1 VYDCSRYSAVI
12 DHSQSS
18 VATAVST
25 NSEKPVMADLTAHY
39 AGGVQRFDI
48 RRFWH
53 SFVERIWIVA
63 ICILAGFFLALGY
76 LARTPKL
83 YQGHTVLEVEFQ
95 EPSFLPNDDSTT
107 RMRSMFL
114 ASQEALRTIEQN
126 LTNQTLLSR
135 VVRSEGLA
143 ADGGRALL
151 GQTVEIDKKSSP
163 PQQTEKPTPGT
174 KPQSAGGGTT
184 FTPLEEGLG
193 RAMAGMVRPAIRRGT
208 RLIDLYVTHPDPVMA
223 QRLAEAVGR
232 EYIRNSIERRA
243 SLSEEALR
251 YLLEEEERLKTNL
264 QKSEAAVAD
273 YKAKN
278 PDALQLGG
286 GTAATGS
293 QQGSGAGSGGPRGG
307 LVEDKLQDLNNKL
320 TASKADRIRLEGE
333 LEQIQQIQQ
342 SGNNIDALLQVPSI
356 TAAPTVTEARR
367 TVRQI
372 EASITT
378 YALRYKDK
386 HPKMIA
392 AKASLADA
400 KDKLREAV
408 LAQPAI
414 LRNAIEQSKAT
425 ETSLNRAL
433 QDQQGV
439 AVALNRTAIGWQ
451 ELARQAETDRAL
463 YESVL
468 RQIKETSLGK
478 DVKSNAVSVIEHSPL
493 PQSPVS
499 PRPTR
504 TILLGLLGGL
514 AVGLAFIFGAD
525 ALDRSIKTV
534 DQAENTLGLPV
545 FAAVPETTDEGP
557 VSRLKRKSR
566 KAFGSSNY
574 RVVVETPESPAA
586 EAFRNLRAALAL
598 LGPEAER
605 KVSLFTSAVPNEGK
619 SFTSANYSLALAQQ
633 GYRVLLIDG
642 DLRRPTLHKIFR
654 FPNAKNNGEDAEPG
668 VIDCL
673 LGEADVASAARQ
685 IPAGEIQ
692 IVDENV
698 AVTGNI
704 LTATGGQLS
713 VLAGG
718 RRSPNP
724 AEILAGPFFGRLIAE
739 AATLFDRIVIDSA
752 PILAVSDT
760 LLMTP
765 HVQTLCI
772 VVRAAKTPR
781 QAVRRALSLLAKS
794 GIHPA
799 GLVLNRLRRS
809 RGVGYYYYYASH
821 GYGKEE
827 GAYSR
832 TYRGSYT
839 SDHEGNGA

>member
-1 VYDCSRYSAVI
+1 VI
-12 DHSQSS
+12 DPSQSS
-18 VATAVST
+18 VGTTVST
-25 NSEKPVMADLTAHY
+25 NSEKPLVADLTGHY
-39 AGGVQRFDI
+39 TEGLQRFDI

-63 ICILAGFFLALGY
+63 ICVVAGFFLALGY

-83 YQGHTVLEVEFQ
+83 YQGHNVLEVEFQ
-95 EPSFLPNDDSTT
+95 EPSFLPTDDSTT

-135 VVRSEGLA
+135 VVRSEGLT

-151 GQTVEIDKKSSP
+151 GETVVINKKSSP
-163 PQQTEKPTPGT
+163 PARVETPQPGA
-174 KPQSAGGGTT
+174 KAQSSGGVTT
-184 FTPLEEGLG
+184 FTPLEEGLA

-273 YKAKN
+273 YKARN

-320 TASKADRIRLEGE
+320 TGSKADRIRLEGE
-333 LEQIQQIQQ
+333 LEQIQQ
-342 SGNNIDALLQVPSI
+342 SRDNIDALLQISSI
-356 TAAPTVTEARR
+356 SSAPMVIEARR
-367 TVRQI
+367 TVTQI
-372 EASITT
+372 EAAITT

-386 HPKMIA
+386 HPKMIS

-400 KDKLREAV
+400 KAKLREAV

-414 LRNAIEQSKAT
+414 LRNAIEQSKGT
-425 ETSLNRAL
+425 EASLNRAL

-463 YESVL
+463 YESVI
-468 RQIKETSLGK
+468 RQIKETSLSK
-478 DVKSNAVSVIEHSPL
+478 DVKANAVSVIEHSPL

-514 AVGLAFIFGAD
+514 LAGLAFVFGAD

-534 DQAENTLGLPV
+534 DQAENTVGLPV

-566 KAFGSSNY
+566 RAFGSSNY

-605 KVSLFTSAVPNEGK
+605 KISLFTSAVPNEGK

-633 GYRVLLIDG
+633 GYRVLLVDG
-642 DLRRPTLHKIFR
+642 DLRRPTMHKVFR
-654 FPNAKNNGEDAEPG
+654 FPSVKNNSDEDSEPG

-673 LGEADVASAARQ
+673 LGEADIASAARQ

-724 AEILAGPFFGRLIAE
+724 AEILAGPFFGRLIAD
-739 AATLFDRIVIDSA
+739 AGTLFDRVVIDSA

-772 VVRAAKTPR
+772 VVRASKTPR
-781 QAVRRALSLLAKS
+781 QAVRRAISLLAKS
-794 GIHPA
+794 GIRPA

-809 RGVGYYYYYASH
+809 GGVGYYYHYSSH

-832 TYRGSYT
+832 DYGRGSG
-839 SDHEGNGA
+839 SHHEGNGA

>member
-1 VYDCSRYSAVI
+1 MIDPEFPTGTTVAPNSDKPGLPLTEQYADGLHTFDFRRY
-12 DHSQSS
+12 
-18 VATAVST
+18 
-25 NSEKPVMADLTAHY
+25 
-39 AGGVQRFDI
+39 
-48 RRFWH
+48 WH
-53 SFVERIWIVA
+53 SFLERIWIVA
-63 ICILAGFFLALGY
+63 ICVLAGLFLALGY

-95 EPSFLPNDDSTT
+95 EPSFISTDDSTT
-107 RMRSMFL
+107 RMRSIFL

-143 ADGGRALL
+143 QDGGRALL
-151 GQTVEIDKKSSP
+151 GQSAVTDKSSSA
-163 PQQTEKPTPGT
+163 TERTEPSPAANKT
-174 KPQSAGGGTT
+174 QNAGGVTT

-193 RAMAGMVRPAIRRGT
+193 RAMVGMVKPAIRRGT
-208 RLIDLYVTHPDPVMA
+208 RLIDLYVTHRDPAMA
-223 QRLAEAVGR
+223 QRLAEAIGR

-251 YLLEEEERLKTNL
+251 YLLEEEERLKGNL
-264 QKSEAAVAD
+264 QKSEAAVAE
-273 YKAKN
+273 YKATN

-293 QQGSGAGSGGPRGG
+293 QQGAGAGAGGSRGG
-307 LVEDKLQDLNNKL
+307 LVEDNLQDINSKL
-320 TASKADRIRLEGE
+320 TTARADQIRLEGE
-333 LEQIQQIQQ
+333 LRQVDQI
-342 SGNNIDALLQVPSI
+342 GNNIDALLAIPSI
-356 TAAPTVTEARR
+356 SSAPMVMDARR
-367 TVRQI
+367 SVIQV
-372 EASITT
+372 EAGITT

-386 HPKMIA
+386 HPKMMA
-392 AKASLADA
+392 AKAALAEA
-400 KDKLREAV
+400 KQKLREAV
-408 LAQPAI
+408 LAQPPL
-414 LRNAIEQSKAT
+414 LRSAIEQIKAT
-425 ETSLNRAL
+425 EASLQGAL

-439 AVALNRTAIGWQ
+439 AVNLNRTAIGYQ
-451 ELARQAETDRAL
+451 QLARQAETDRAL

-468 RQIKETSLGK
+468 RQIKETNLTK
-478 DVKSNAVSVIEHSPL
+478 DVKANAVSVIEHS
-493 PQSPVS
+493 QFSNFPVS
-499 PRPTR
+499 PRPTK
-504 TILLGLLGGL
+504 TIMLGLLGGL
-514 AVGLAFIFGAD
+514 AVGLALVFGAD

-534 DQAENTLGLPV
+534 DQAETTLGLPV

-557 VSRLKRKSR
+557 VSRLKRR
-566 KAFGSSNY
+566 NKAFGRSNY

-586 EAFRNLRAALAL
+586 EAFRNLRAALSL

-642 DLRRPTLHKIFR
+642 DLRRPNMHKIFR
-654 FPNAKNNGEDAEPG
+654 FANPRNNSEEDSTPG
-668 VIDCL
+668 VTDCL
-673 LGEADVASAARQ
+673 VGEADVASAARR
-685 IPAGEIQ
+685 IPAGEFQ
-692 IVDENV
+692 LVDEGIEL
-698 AVTGNI
+698 TGKI

-718 RRSPNP
+718 RRAPNP
-724 AEILAGPFFGRLIAE
+724 AEILAGPFFGRLITE
-739 AATLFDRIVIDSA
+739 AATIFDRVVIDSA

-765 HVQTLCI
+765 HAQTVCI
-772 VVRAAKTPR
+772 VIRAGKTPR
-781 QAVRRALSLLAKS
+781 PAVRRAITLLAKS
-794 GIHPA
+794 GIRPA

-832 TYRGSYT
+832 SYT
-839 SDHEGNGA
+839 RGYGDRSESDHEGNGA

>member
-1 VYDCSRYSAVI
+1 VI
-12 DHSQSS
+12 DPAHS
-18 VATAVST
+18 VTGTTVPT
-25 NSEKPVMADLTAHY
+25 NSEKPVVPLAGQY
-39 AGGVQRFDI
+39 AEGLQRFDF

-63 ICILAGFFLALGY
+63 ICVLAGLFLALGY

-95 EPSFLPNDDSTT
+95 EPSVIATDDSTT

-126 LTNQTLLSR
+126 LTNQTLLAR

-143 ADGGRALL
+143 EDGGRALL
-151 GQTVEIDKKSSP
+151 GESIISEKSSAA
-163 PQQTEKPTPGT
+163 TPRPEPSQAANKTQNASGVI
-174 KPQSAGGGTT
+174 T

-193 RAMAGMVRPAIRRGT
+193 RAMVGMVKPAIRRGT
-208 RLIDLYVTHPDPVMA
+208 RLIDLYVAHRNPAMA
-223 QRLAEAVGR
+223 QRLVEAIGR

-251 YLLEEEERLKTNL
+251 YLLEEEERLKANL
-264 QKSEAAVAD
+264 QKSEAAVAE
-273 YKAKN
+273 YKATN

-293 QQGSGAGSGGPRGG
+293 QQGSGSGGGGPRGG
-307 LVEDKLQDLNNKL
+307 LVEDKLQELNNKL
-320 TASKADRIRLEGE
+320 TAAKADRIRLEGE
-333 LEQIQQIQQ
+333 LQQIDQA
-342 SGNNIDALLQVPSI
+342 GDNIDTLLAIPSI
-356 TAAPTVTEARR
+356 SSAGMVTEARR
-367 TVRQI
+367 DVTKV
-372 EASITT
+372 EAGIAT

-386 HPKMIA
+386 HPKMMA
-392 AKASLADA
+392 AKASLAEA
-400 KDKLREAV
+400 KEKLRRAV

-414 LRNAIEQSKAT
+414 LRNAIEQVKAT
-425 ETSLNRAL
+425 EASLQQAL

-439 AVALNRTAIGWQ
+439 AVNLNRTAIGYQ

-468 RQIKETSLGK
+468 RQIKETSLTK
-478 DVKSNAVSVIEHSPL
+478 DVKTNAVSVIEHSPL
-493 PQSPVS
+493 PHSPVS
-499 PRPTR
+499 PRPTKA
-504 TILLGLLGGL
+504 IALGLLGGL
-514 AVGLAFIFGAD
+514 AVGLAFVFGAD

-534 DQAENTLGLPV
+534 DQAESTLGLPV
-545 FAAVPETTDEGP
+545 FAAVPDTTDEGP
-557 VSRLKRKSR
+557 VTRLKRRS

-586 EAFRNLRAALAL
+586 EAFRNLRAALSL

-605 KVSLFTSAVPNEGK
+605 KVSLFTSALPNEGK

-642 DLRRPTLHKIFR
+642 DLRRPNMHRIFR
-654 FPNAKNNGEDAEPG
+654 FPDANTTNNSDEEGAPG

-673 LGEADVASAARQ
+673 VGEADVASAARQ

-692 IVDENV
+692 LVDESIEL
-698 AVTGNI
+698 TGNI

-718 RRSPNP
+718 RRAPNP
-724 AEILAGPFFGRLIAE
+724 AEILAGPFFGQLVAE
-739 AATLFDRIVIDSA
+739 AATIFDRVVIDSA

-765 HVQTLCI
+765 HAQTVCI
-772 VVRAAKTPR
+772 VIRAAKTPR
-781 QAVRRALSLLAKS
+781 PAVRRAITLLAKS
-794 GIHPA
+794 GIRPA
-799 GLVLNRLRRS
+799 GLVLNRLRRT

-821 GYGKEE
+821 GYGEGE

-832 TYRGSYT
+832 SYT
-839 SDHEGNGA
+839 RSYGRRSKPDHEDNGA

>member
-1 VYDCSRYSAVI
+1 MYGGSRYSAVI
-12 DHSQSS
+12 DPAQSS
-18 VATAVST
+18 VGTTVST
-25 NSEKPVMADLTAHY
+25 NSEKPVLSDLAGHY
-39 AGGVQRFDI
+39 AEGLHRFDF

-53 SFVERIWIVA
+53 SFLERIWIVA
-63 ICILAGFFLALGY
+63 ICVLAGLFLALGY

-95 EPSFLPNDDSTT
+95 EPSFMPTDDSTT

-151 GQTVEIDKKSSP
+151 GQTVVIDKKSSP
-163 PQQTEKPTPGT
+163 PQRTETTQAGA
-174 KPQSAGGGTT
+174 KPQSASGGTT

-223 QRLAEAVGR
+223 QRVAEAVGR

-243 SLSEEALR
+243 LLSEEALR

-273 YKAKN
+273 YKAQN

-293 QQGSGAGSGGPRGG
+293 QQGSGAGGGGPRGG
-307 LVEDKLQDLNNKL
+307 LVEDKLQDLNSKL
-320 TASKADRIRLEGE
+320 TAAKADRIRLEGE
-333 LEQIQQIQQ
+333 LEQIHQ
-342 SGNNIDALLQVPSI
+342 SGDNIDALLQVPSI
-356 TAAPTVTEARR
+356 SAAPMVTEARR
-367 TVRQI
+367 TVTQI
-372 EASITT
+372 EAAITT

-400 KDKLREAV
+400 KEKLRQAV
-408 LAQPAI
+408 LSQPAI
-414 LRNAIEQSKAT
+414 LHNAIEQIKSTGA
-425 ETSLNRAL
+425 SLQRAL

-463 YESVL
+463 YESVI
-468 RQIKETSLGK
+468 RQIKETSLSK
-478 DVKSNAVSVIEHSPL
+478 DVKANAVSVIEHSPL

-514 AVGLAFIFGAD
+514 AAGLAFIFGAD

-557 VSRLKRKSR
+557 VNRLKRRSR

-642 DLRRPTLHKIFR
+642 DLRRPTMHKIFR
-654 FPNAKNNGEDAEPG
+654 FPNIKNNSDEDSEPG

-692 IVDENV
+692 IVDENI
-698 AVTGNI
+698 ALTGNI
-704 LTATGGQLS
+704 HTATGGQLS

-724 AEILAGPFFGRLIAE
+724 AEILAGPFFGRLIVE
-739 AATLFDRIVIDSA
+739 AATLYDRIVIDSA

-765 HVQTLCI
+765 HIQTLCI

-781 QAVRRALSLLAKS
+781 QAVRRAISLLAKS
-794 GIHPA
+794 GIRPA

-809 RGVGYYYYYASH
+809 GGVGYYYHYSSH
-821 GYGKEE
+821 GYGAEE

-832 TYRGSYT
+832 SYSRT
-839 SDHEGNGA
+839 SSSDHEGNGA